1 MAAARG
7 VLPSL
12 ALLLLLAVC
21 AGRAAAEAEVDLLSL
36 MDDMDDDHGGGAPG
50 PEFELAESRAT
61 YRDGSRSGVAMF
73 MPPRQSYVGDD

>member
-12 ALLLLLAVC
+12 ALMLLLAVC
-21 AGRAAAEAEVDLLSL
+21 AGWAAAEAEVDLLSL
-36 MDDMDDDHGGGAPG
+36 DMDDDHGGGAPG

-73 MPPRQSYVGDD
+73 MPPRQSYVGGDD